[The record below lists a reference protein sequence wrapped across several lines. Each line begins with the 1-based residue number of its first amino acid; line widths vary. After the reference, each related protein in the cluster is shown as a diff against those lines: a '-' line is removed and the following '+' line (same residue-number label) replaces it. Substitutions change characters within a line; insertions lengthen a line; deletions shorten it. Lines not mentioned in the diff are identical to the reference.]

1 MKMRH
6 KRKPDI
12 RKRLGIGFVFTGF
25 VLVVSV
31 AVIFAING
39 LENRMA
45 GRKAELLL
53 YDIQAA
59 VENGQKN
66 TSTEK
71 HTNEVGQAEASD
83 DVSLPEQTEVEE
95 SPVPK
100 APAAISMD
108 YACIGYLSLPG
119 LQLELPVI
127 AEWDYERLNTAP
139 CRHFGS
145 AATGDLVIAG
155 HDYKTHFGRIPEL
168 KTGDTVYFTDMDGVG
183 YIYSVAKSPAVIS
196 ADAVD
201 AVQHSD
207 HDLVLYTCTV
217 NGKKRIA
224 VYCDLVV

>member
-12 RKRLGIGFVFTGF
+12 RKRLGVGLVFTGALL
-25 VLVVSV
+25 VLSV
-31 AVIFAING
+31 AVIFAVNG
-39 LENRMA
+39 LEDRMA
-45 GRKAELLL
+45 GQKAELLL
-53 YDIQAA
+53 YDVQTAL
-59 VENGQKN
+59 ENGQKN
-66 TSTEK
+66 TPTEK
-71 HTNEVGQAEASD
+71 HTDEVGQAETSD

-100 APAAISMD
+100 APAAVSTD
-108 YACIGYLSLPG
+108 YECIGYLSLPG
-119 LQLELPVI
+119 LQLELPII

-155 HDYKTHFGRIPEL
+155 HDYKTHFGRIAEL
-168 KTGDTVYFTDMDGVG
+168 KTGDTVRFTDMDGVG
-183 YIYSVAKSPAVIS
+183 YIYSVAEEPTVVP

-201 AVQHSD
+201 AVRYSG